1 MYFGEEAIHAQ
12 MGLQQLLSSWTR
24 LLATW
29 YDQPH
34 NPIPA
39 SIIQGNRFKRNE
51 MAKKKPRKL
60 SKRQKRKLRLNQL
73 LFMAI
78 AFVMIATVLVGLIR

>member
-1 MYFGEEAIHAQ
+1 
-12 MGLQQLLSSWTR
+12 MGMQQLLSSWTL

-34 NPIPA
+34 NPIPT
-39 SIIQGNRFKRNE
+39 SIIQGNRFKRND
-51 MAKKKPRKL
+51 MAKKKPRQL
-60 SKRQKRKLRLNQL
+60 SKRQKRKLRLNQI
-73 LFMAI
+73 LFISI

>member
-1 MYFGEEAIHAQ
+1 VYFGEEAIHAQ

-29 YDQPH
+29 YDQLR
-34 NPIPA
+34 NRILT
-39 SIIQGNRFKRNE
+39 SIIQGKRFKRNE

-73 LFMAI
+73 LFVTI